1 MTARTLGL
9 LACLVA
15 VPCTAGAARKITI
28 RVPTTTIGAGE
39 ATEGCYFVRIPGATP
54 FDLGS
59 WQIVNRPRGV
69 TVLHTIVYLYR
80 GERLDEFATQARQ
93 VIFSKGCLDL
103 GPADRDSRQMIA
115 AITAVNVRGAM
126 PSGVA
131 LRLDPVPASPGGPAD
146 GIGLLVDLNW
156 QNTGTRM
163 GRPSSKIVL
172 KRAKPGAVR
181 RLAHPF
187 VNTGAGNGLDVP
199 PFAVRSTEDST
210 AALNA
215 ARLGVP
221 PERDV
226 WAPAADACVVTLAPR
241 LHKRARFFGAD
252 ILGTDGLVH
261 NPPGGVPDPFDAS
274 RRHFYGAN
282 DYTDPGLRVLLVPQ
296 LVRAGEA
303 IHYFCWHDNG
313 ATRALRFG
321 CEETAAVPPGVPIGL
336 PGGGPAKPCAT
347 GADCPATDAA
357 YPGRAFTGACVPA
370 NLVAGTTPD
379 DEVCGVTGTYF
390 DAVPGAATG
399 AECDVSTLPP
409 ITPKG
414 TR

>member
-1 MTARTLGL
+1 MIARTLGL

-15 VPCTAGAARKITI
+15 LPSAAAAARKITI
-28 RVPTTTIGAGE
+28 RVPATTVDAGG
-39 ATEGCYFVRIPGATP
+39 ATEGCYFVRIPGAAP

-59 WQIVNRPRGV
+59 WEIANQPRGV
-69 TVLHTIVYLYR
+69 TVLHTIVYVYR
-80 GERLDEFATQARQ
+80 GERLGEFAAQARR

-126 PSGVA
+126 PPGVA

-146 GIGLLVDLNW
+146 GIGILVDVNW
-156 QNTGTRM
+156 QNTGTRAR
-163 GRPSSKIVL
+163 RPAAKIVL
-172 KRAKPGAVR
+172 KRAKPGSVR

-187 VNTGAGNGLDVP
+187 ADTGAGNGLDVP
-199 PFAVRSTEDST
+199 PFGVRSTEDST

-215 ARLGVP
+215 ARPGVP

-226 WAPAADACVVTLAPR
+226 WAPTADACVVTLAPR

-261 NPPGGVPDPFDAS
+261 NPSDDFRDPFDAS
-274 RRHFYGAN
+274 RRHFYGAV
-282 DYTDPGLRVLLVPQ
+282 DYTDPGLRVFLVPQ

-321 CEETAAVPPGVPIGL
+321 CEEAATVPPGVPAGL

-347 GADCPATDAA
+347 SADCPATDAA
-357 YPGRAFTGACVPA
+357 YPGRTFTGACVAA
-370 NLVAGTTPD
+370 NLVAGATPD

-390 DAVPGAATG
+390 DAVPGAAPG
-399 AECDVSTLPP
+399 AECNVTALPP
-409 ITPKG
+409 INPKG
-414 TR
+414 IR